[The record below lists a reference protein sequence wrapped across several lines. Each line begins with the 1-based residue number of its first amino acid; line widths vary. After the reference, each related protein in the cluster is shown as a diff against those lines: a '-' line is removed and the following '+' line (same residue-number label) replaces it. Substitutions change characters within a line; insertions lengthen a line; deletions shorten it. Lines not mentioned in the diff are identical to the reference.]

1 MTTLQFPV
9 CIALWENSIRQ
20 RHTLKPRVF
29 KSADWVIFGIY
40 FVDFMYLVWIG
51 DTACE

>member
-20 RHTLKPRVF
+20 RH
-29 KSADWVIFGIY
+29 DWVIFGIY

-51 DTACE
+51 DSACE